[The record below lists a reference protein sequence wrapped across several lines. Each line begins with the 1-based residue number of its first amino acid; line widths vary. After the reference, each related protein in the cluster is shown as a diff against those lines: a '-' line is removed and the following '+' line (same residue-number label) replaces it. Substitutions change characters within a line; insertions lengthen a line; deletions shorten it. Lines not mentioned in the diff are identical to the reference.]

1 MIGVVPPADP
11 PAGTAS
17 EERARLLS
25 SPLVA
30 DALALGLSEADVVGL
45 AQAYARAVAR
55 IVAAETHVIARH
67 MATVPAEDRPEWTRR
82 RLDELTP
89 LVGPAFEAL
98 HAEQL
103 ESAVQALPATVDE
116 LAQVE
121 LAVSFVDLCG
131 STDFMLSGTRD
142 QIRALVDGVFFASR
156 EVARRY
162 NVVVSK
168 HLGDGVLLVG
178 SSRAETIEAVGRL
191 VEELGRRTPLQAAAG
206 IDFGKVTTR
215 AGDYFG
221 PPVNLAARL
230 AEAARA
236 GEVLIGAAAVPDPAP
251 PGMWESQTIRGVA
264 EPQRV
269 LRLS

>member
-1 MIGVVPPADP
+1 MVMPPADP
-11 PAGTAS
+11 PAGPAS

-30 DALALGLSEADVVGL
+30 QAFALGLSEADVVGL

-55 IVAAETHVIARH
+55 IVAAETHVIARQL
-67 MATVPAEDRPEWTRR
+67 AKVPAEQRAEWARR
-82 RLDELTP
+82 RLDELMP
-89 LVGPAFEAL
+89 LTGPAFEAL

-103 ESAVQALPATVDE
+103 ESAVQALPASVDDR
-116 LAQVE
+116 AQIE

-131 STDFMLSGTRD
+131 STDFMLAGSRD
-142 QIRALVDGVFFASR
+142 EIRALVDGVFFASR
-156 EVARRY
+156 EIARRY
-162 NVVVSK
+162 DVVVSK

-178 SSRAETIEAVGRL
+178 PSRAETIEAVGQL
-191 VEELGRRTPLQAAAG
+191 VAELGRRTPLQAAAG

-236 GEVLIGAAAVPDPAP
+236 GEVLVGAAAVPDPP
-251 PGMWESQTIRGVA
+251 PNGTWESQTVRGVA
-264 EPQRV
+264 KPQRV